1 MSDND
6 FINDPFER
14 YIVQNPK
21 KINYS
26 FDWQSLY
33 WESLYVDDNN
43 NALRNELQIQK
54 TWFENKYGTCKTKDG
69 SMIKST
75 ININH
80 HIC

>member
-43 NALRNELQIQK
+43 NALRNALQIQK
-54 TWFENKYGTCKTKDG
+54 TWFETNMELVKQK
-69 SMIKST
+69 MVL
-75 ININH
+75 
-80 HIC
+80 